1 MKFFK
6 SATVLAALPLA
17 AMAGIGM
24 AQSAQAQTMSA
35 GPVVAAGNTLLN
47 VAAEGKV
54 ARTPDLA
61 VFSAGVTTQGK
72 TAGEAL
78 TENAQRMTAVIA
90 SLSKAGIAERDIQTS
105 NLSVNPVYGQP
116 KRLPDGSYEQT
127 DPVIIGY
134 QATNQVSVRQRK
146 LDQYGKVID
155 TLVAAGA
162 NQVNGP
168 SFQIDSPEG
177 ALDEARVAAM
187 GKARARADLYAKAA
201 GLRVVRVLSISENGG
216 FAPPPQPPIMFARAD
231 MAAAPKASPV
241 AAGELEMTVTVN
253 VSYELAP

>member
-1 MKFFK
+1 MKRMFLF
-6 SATVLAALPLA
+6 AAAAAALVPLA
-17 AMAGIGM
+17 A
-24 AQSAQAQTMSA
+24 QAQVMSN
-35 GPVVAAGNTLLN
+35 GPVVSAGNTLLN
-47 VAAEGKV
+47 IAAEGKS

-61 VFSAGVTTQGK
+61 VFTAGVTTQGK

-78 TENAQRMTAVIA
+78 TENAQRMTSVIA
-90 SLSKAGIAERDIQTS
+90 ALRKAGIAERDIQTS

-116 KRLPDGSYEQT
+116 KRLPDGSYEQG

-134 QATNQVSVRQRK
+134 QASNQVSVRQRK

-168 SFQIDSPEG
+168 AFQIDSPDG
-177 ALDEARVAAM
+177 ALDEARIEAM
-187 GKARARADLYAKAA
+187 KKARARADLYAKAA
-201 GLRVVRVLSISENGG
+201 GLRVVRILSISENAGW
-216 FAPPPQPPIMFARAD
+216 APPQPPVLFARAE
-231 MAAAPKASPV
+231 MASAPKSSPV

>member
-1 MKFFK
+1 MKQMFLF
-6 SATVLAALPLA
+6 AAAAAALTPLA
-17 AMAGIGM
+17 A
-24 AQSAQAQTMSA
+24 QAQVMSS
-35 GPVVAAGNTLLN
+35 GPVVNAGSTLLN
-47 VAAEGKV
+47 IAAEGKS

-61 VFSAGVTTQGK
+61 VFTAGVTTQGK

-78 TENAQRMTAVIA
+78 TENAQRMTSVIA
-90 SLSKAGIAERDIQTS
+90 ALRKAGIAERDIQTS

-116 KRLPDGSYEQT
+116 KRLPDGSYEQQ

-134 QATNQVSVRQRK
+134 QASNQVSVRQRK

-168 SFQIDSPEG
+168 AFQIDSPDG
-177 ALDEARVAAM
+177 ALDEARIEAM
-187 GKARARADLYAKAA
+187 KKARARADLYAKAA
-201 GLRVVRVLSISENGG
+201 GLRVVRILSISENAGW
-216 FAPPPQPPIMFARAD
+216 APPQPPVLFARAE
-231 MAAAPKASPV
+231 MASAPKSSPV